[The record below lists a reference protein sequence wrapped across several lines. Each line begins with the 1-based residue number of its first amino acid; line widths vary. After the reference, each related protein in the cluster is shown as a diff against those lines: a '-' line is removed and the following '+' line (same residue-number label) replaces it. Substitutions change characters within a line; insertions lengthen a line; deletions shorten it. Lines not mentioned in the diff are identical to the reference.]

1 MSAKRPAES
10 LSNAEQSKGRV
21 HGGKGSAQAR
31 LNGGN
36 MGGPSAPPKPI
47 SESSIA
53 KRMHSRGLSVASGVD
68 SKDDEEDHSKVWV

>member
-1 MSAKRPAES
+1 
-10 LSNAEQSKGRV
+10 
-21 HGGKGSAQAR
+21 
-31 LNGGN
+31 